1 MGHKRNRRK
10 KRKQKDV
17 YKYVEPTPE
26 YIYNAN
32 FKLEIKKSTIDCG
45 GNGVFTQEPIKSNTI
60 IGEYIGDIREQGHAY
75 NFGRY
80 CVETKSGKL
89 IDAFLYPR
97 TIMAMINDS
106 YGSKF
111 TNNCKFKLDELTAEI
126 ISIRDIEANEELFL
140 DYGDSYW

>member
-1 MGHKRNRRK
+1 MGRRHKRYRK
-10 KRKQKDV
+10 KKPK

-32 FKLEIKKSTIDCG
+32 FKLEIKKSNIDCG
-45 GNGVFTQEPIKSNTI
+45 GNGVFTTEPIKANTI
-60 IGEYIGDIREQGHAY
+60 IGEYIGDIREPGSAY
-75 NFGRY
+75 DFGRY

>member
-1 MGHKRNRRK
+1 MVNRRKRK
-10 KRKQKDV
+10 KRKPKYNYV
-17 YKYVEPTPE
+17 YIEPTPE

-45 GNGVFTQEPIKSNTI
+45 GNGVFTLEPIKNNTI
-60 IGEYIGDIREQGHAY
+60 IGEYIGDIREPGHAY
-75 NFGRY
+75 DFGRY

-89 IDAFLYPR
+89 IDGFLYPR

-111 TNNCKFKLDELTAEI
+111 TNNCEFQIYELKAEI
-126 ISIRDIEANEELFL
+126 VSTRDIEVNEELFL
-140 DYGDSYW
+140 NYGDSYWI